1 MLGVIQLDQ
10 WGKKKKNTARQ
21 PLAASIH
28 HVSKLMRCTPRVSLE
43 VKTLALE
50 IRVGVGMPNA
60 LAF

>member
-1 MLGVIQLDQ
+1 MINGK
-10 WGKKKKNTARQ
+10 KKKKNTARE

-43 VKTLALE
+43 VKTLDLE
-50 IRVGVGMPNA
+50 IRVRDGMPNA

>member
-1 MLGVIQLDQ
+1 ME
-10 WGKKKKNTARQ
+10 KNTSRE

-28 HVSKLMRCTPRVSLE
+28 HVSELMHRTPRVALE

-50 IRVGVGMPNA
+50 IRVRDGTPNA